1 MEIRNS
7 LARLLEDHDCVIIPG
22 FGGFIGNYQPARID
36 PVNHTFHPPSKQLL
50 FNVNLRHND
59 GLLAS
64 HLTRLHGISYAQ
76 AMSLIEEQAAE
87 SIRILQAGESLW
99 FPGVGR
105 LTPGSEGNIRFEQHR
120 NANLLAD
127 SFGLPSFIAPPVNR
141 KRTMIALNSGK
152 KSRNHAEGGRR
163 IGLTWLRRAAVWS
176 LPLGV
181 AFLFTMAHFDRLP
194 DRYTSNAGILGNVL
208 ARFSASS
215 LVEKKASTPLPQPAV
230 ADTPVLLLQAVDPAE
245 ETLPDTPMTIL
256 ENTMEA
262 EPDLTGRF
270 AVIVGAFRQQENA
283 GNLVNELLQ
292 DGHRAGIYDQSKG
305 GLYRV
310 AIAVS
315 NNRQEALRE
324 LDLARTEGF
333 PGAWLLIK

>member
-7 LARLLEDHDCVIIPG
+7 LAGLLEDHDCVIIPG

-36 PVNHTFHPPSKQLL
+36 PVHHTFHPPSKQLL

-64 HLTRLHGISYAQ
+64 HLSVQHGISYAE
-76 AMSLIEEQAAE
+76 AMSFISEQATEA
-87 SIRILQAGESLW
+87 IRILQAGESLW

-105 LTPGSEGNIRFEQHR
+105 LYSGHEGNIQFEQQR
-120 NANLLAD
+120 NTNLLTD
-127 SFGLPSFIAPPVNR
+127 SFGLTTFIAPPVDRKKMVIPDPRKFNR
-141 KRTMIALNSGK
+141 KPSAVS
-152 KSRNHAEGGRR
+152 RR
-163 IGLTWLRRAAVWS
+163 IIPTWVRRAAVWS

-181 AFLFTMAHFDRLP
+181 ALLFTMAHFDRLP
-194 DRYTSNAGILGNVL
+194 SKYASNAGVLGNVL

-215 LVEKKASTPLPQPAV
+215 LVEKKESASVHLHVV
-230 ADTPVLLLQAVDPAE
+230 ADTPVLLRQAENFDAAIKTETPYAAE
-245 ETLPDTPMTIL
+245 ETIP
-256 ENTMEA
+256 EA

-270 AVIVGAFRQQENA
+270 AVIVGAFRFQENA
-283 GNLVNELLQ
+283 GKLAEELQ
-292 DGHRAGIYDQSKG
+292 QEGHRAGIYDQSKG

-324 LDLARTEGF
+324 LDLARSDDF